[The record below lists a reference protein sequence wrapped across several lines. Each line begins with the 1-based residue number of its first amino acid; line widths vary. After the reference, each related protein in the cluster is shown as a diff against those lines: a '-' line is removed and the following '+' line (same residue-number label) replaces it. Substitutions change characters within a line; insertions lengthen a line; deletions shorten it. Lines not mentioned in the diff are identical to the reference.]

1 MSLGHIRVHFGPN
14 TSRRGRPEIHLSHIL
29 IQVLISEISNE
40 GKTVKINYF
49 EDTDT
54 AFIEFTSQPVAET
67 RELCK
72 NIYIDLDEQRNLV
85 SMKIEHAEQS
95 ANILEFTFER
105 QEKAPT

>member
-1 MSLGHIRVHFGPN
+1 MSLGHICVHFGPN

-54 AFIEFTSQPVAET
+54 AFIESQPVAET